1 MPPAAAPATLN
12 APPVTATAEEDAGRF
27 HTGRV
32 LTVVSAHAVH
42 DTYSAFLPPL
52 LPRFI
57 ETLTLST
64 TQAGMLTVFL
74 QAPSLL
80 QPVIG
85 HLADRYSLRLLV
97 ILAPALAAVLMS
109 MMGLAPGYFVLAVIL
124 ALAGLVSAGL
134 HAVGPVVVGR
144 QSGALL
150 GRGMSLWMVGGELGR
165 TIGPLVIVSAV
176 GLLGM
181 ESTGWLMIFG
191 LLTSAF
197 LYVRL
202 RDLPAPRRAVDS
214 AGRALPG
221 TPLGAVLRGMGPFLI
236 PLSAIVGARAMLN
249 AAITTYLPTYLTEEG
264 ATLWLAG
271 ASLSIL
277 EAAGV
282 AGALLGG
289 SISDRFGRRP
299 VLAAA
304 MVVAPLLLI
313 AFLLF
318 GGATRLPLLILMGFV
333 ALSITPVVMA
343 LVQEGFP
350 ENRALA
356 NGIYMALNFVLRSV
370 AVVALGLLADSL
382 GMQVAFMISGG
393 VALLGVPFIAL
404 LPGRLGAAR

>member
-1 MPPAAAPATLN
+1 MQQAAAQTSLKA
-12 APPVTATAEEDAGRF
+12 APDTTAEDTDRF

-32 LTVVSAHAVH
+32 LTIAGAHAVH

-57 ETLTLST
+57 EALSLSKT
-64 TQAGMLTVFL
+64 GAGMLTVFL

-85 HLADRYSLRLLV
+85 HLADRHSLRMLV
-97 ILAPALAAVLMS
+97 ILAPALAAILMS
-109 MMGLAPGYFVLAVIL
+109 LLGLAPGYFVLAVIL
-124 ALAGLVSAGL
+124 MLAGLVSAGL
-134 HAVGPVVVGR
+134 HAVGPVVIGR
-144 QSGALL
+144 QSGTFL

-181 ESTGWLMIFG
+181 QGTGWLMIFG

-197 LYVRL
+197 LYYQL
-202 RDLPAPRRAVDS
+202 RDLPAPQQARDADGQIV
-214 AGRALPG
+214 PG
-221 TPLGAVLRGMGPFLI
+221 VPLGTVLRGMWPFLL
-236 PLSAIVGARAMLN
+236 PLTAIVGARAMLN

-304 MVVAPLLLI
+304 MIVAPLLLI

-318 GGATRLPLLILMGFV
+318 GGAARLLLLILLGFV

-356 NGIYMALNFVLRSV
+356 NGMYMALNFVLRSV
-370 AVVALGLLADSL
+370 AVLALGLLADGQ
-382 GMQVAFMISGG
+382 GMHTAFMISGG

-404 LPGRLGAAR
+404 LPGRLKAA

>member
-1 MPPAAAPATLN
+1 MQQAAAQATLQT
-12 APPVTATAEEDAGRF
+12 PEPAEADRF

-32 LTVVSAHAVH
+32 LTIVGAHAVH
-42 DTYSAFLPPL
+42 DTYTAFVPPL

-57 ETLTLST
+57 ETLALSN
-64 TQAGMLTVFL
+64 TQAGMLTVFM

-85 HLADRYSLRLLV
+85 HLADRRSLRMLV
-97 ILAPALAAVLMS
+97 ILAPALAGILMS
-109 MMGLAPGYFVLAVIL
+109 LLGIAPGYFVLAVL
-124 ALAGLVSAGL
+124 LVLSGFVSAGL

-144 QSGALL
+144 QSGAYL

-165 TIGPLVIVSAV
+165 TLGPLVIVSAV
-176 GLLGM
+176 GLLGLQN
-181 ESTGWLMIFG
+181 TGWLMVFG
-191 LLTSAF
+191 LLTSAI
-197 LYVRL
+197 LYARL
-202 RDLPAPRRAVDS
+202 RDLPAPQRKMGEDGKDAPTV
-214 AGRALPG
+214 
-221 TPLGAVLRGMGPFLI
+221 PLGVVLRSMGPFLI
-236 PLSAIVGARAMLN
+236 PLTAIVGARAMLN
-249 AAITTYLPTYLTEEG
+249 VAITTYLPTFLTDEG

-277 EAAGV
+277 EGAGV
-282 AGALLGG
+282 VGALLGG

-304 MVVAPLLLI
+304 MIGAPLLLF

-318 GGATRLPLLILMGFV
+318 GGAARLPLLLLLGFV

-356 NGIYMALNFVLRSV
+356 NGIYMALNFLIRSV
-370 AVVALGLLADSL
+370 AVLVLGLMADGW
-382 GMQVAFMISGG
+382 GMRAAFMASGA
-393 VALLGVPFIAL
+393 VALLGVPFIL
-404 LPGRLGAAR
+404 MLPGRVRAG